1 MAISDAL
8 ITALVGMS
16 VVFAVLVI
24 LMCAIKI
31 MALVF
36 SKGKNPE
43 VATTSSATSTAT
55 VQANTATAPGSCGG
69 LVLKNVSDRDAA
81 MIMAIVADELGTPL
95 NELRF
100 TSIKLEDQN

>member
-8 ITALVGMS
+8 ITALVGIL

-36 SKGKNPE
+36 TKVNKPE
-43 VATTSSATSTAT
+43 IATAT
-55 VQANTATAPGSCGG
+55 ASAPAAIANTATAPGSCGG
-69 LVLKNVSDRDAA
+69 LVLKDVSDRDAA